1 MAQVLCLLQ
10 KYFWNNIF
18 IYITLCLLLF
28 MPSIAL
34 AQNGNNFDD
43 PPPQTSGSSG
53 GSRLK

>member
-10 KYFWNNIF
+10 KYFRNSIF
-18 IYITLCLLLF
+18 TYIALCLLLF
-28 MPSIAL
+28 MPGIAL
-34 AQNGNNFDD
+34 AQNDNNFDD